1 MAERSGDDG
10 SLLTDDIRELLRL
23 LAQSDINEISI
34 ERGGARLHV
43 KRSVAAAT
51 AVQAP
56 VVQTIVTQPALA
68 PSTAGAAAPTGG
80 VELPAGYTVTSPMVG
95 TYYSSPSPKD
105 PPFVQ
110 EGAEVH
116 VGDVVGI
123 VEAMKMMNEIDS
135 EVAGR
140 VARILVKNGQP
151 VEYGQPLMVIE
162 PI

>member
-1 MAERSGDDG
+1 MAERSGDEKG
-10 SLLTDDIRELLRL
+10 LLTDDIRELLRL
-23 LAQSDINEISI
+23 LAQSDIQEISI
-34 ERGGARLHV
+34 ERGDARLHV
-43 KRSVAAAT
+43 KRGGVVAQVVAQAPNAPLVAPQAAAAP
-51 AVQAP
+51 AV
-56 VVQTIVTQPALA
+56 
-68 PSTAGAAAPTGG
+68 GAAAGG

-95 TYYSSPSPKD
+95 TFYSAPSPKD

-123 VEAMKMMNEIDS
+123 VEAMKMMNEIDC
-135 EVAGR
+135 EVSGR

>member
-1 MAERSGDDG
+1 MAERSGDEKG
-10 SLLTDDIRELLRL
+10 LLTDDIRELLRL
-23 LAQSDINEISI
+23 LAQSDIQEISI
-34 ERGGARLHV
+34 ERGDARLHV
-43 KRSVAAAT
+43 KRGGV
-51 AVQAP
+51 VGQVVPQAP
-56 VVQTIVTQPALA
+56 VVVQPPSQAASA
-68 PSTAGAAAPTGG
+68 PSPGAPAGGL
-80 VELPAGYTVTSPMVG
+80 ELPAGYTVTSPMVG
-95 TYYSSPSPKD
+95 TYYSAPSPKD

-123 VEAMKMMNEIDS
+123 VEAMKMMNEIDC
-135 EVAGR
+135 EVSGR